1 MRQIKSPVKF
11 FNLDR
16 TELGV
21 PDIFDVSVIIE
32 VQDVLSFFIQITR
45 LFGLNFLHSS
55 RQGEGLDH
63 YELIQTIF
71 SILNE

>member
-32 VQDVLSFFIQITR
+32 VQDVLSFFI
-45 LFGLNFLHSS
+45 
-55 RQGEGLDH
+55 
-63 YELIQTIF
+63 
-71 SILNE
+71 